1 MSTKYLSGAE
11 SSFING
17 VGKELCW
24 GWSPAVDFI
33 KLLDGRMSSSSSCA
47 ASNANSNNKKAAVVG
62 FDEDGFPIIST
73 DGKNNTNNNN
83 NNNTNND
90 DDRNEKNPS
99 SSSENESTTNKAP
112 INILLMGSADIR
124 HIIMTLSRIKR
135 TQLGKSKR
143 PINFFIFEPSLRVHC
158 RHLLFLQLLLVDLV
172 TLSELEDRVSMVLEI
187 FGNSLLRD
195 ISAGVLKNAA
205 LAVCNALD
213 FEGHD
218 DNDNDE
224 EEPGSDSHELTEEDQ
239 VKQNQKINDDD
250 DENEDTNEESASKK
264 ITSAKT
270 VNNNNKKNNNN
281 NTGNIKQN
289 TRLANWLDWSNMKA
303 KERDFIAQ
311 QILLWT
317 KTRSDVDIVGQ
328 WDSRVRQELAERYDN
343 RVNIFDWDFNFQLLD
358 YTQLLRFPEYRE
370 FRKVGQAFDY
380 CRINPRRGFRYDYTV
395 ANKSLAH
402 FNTRS
407 LKGSYLG
414 DVKVGPFFAIGQDT
428 ENSHLKKREV
438 DGTTIYGCGVIAMHT
453 VRGWLYEL
461 LTGNQF
467 PTDLPHKHAW
477 EDDKY
482 YNMLPPKSP
491 EPHVGFEPEVAP
503 CCFKMVGIDIEKFL
517 EKLVREEGEGK
528 FFDAVFVGATCTQ
541 FMGLKNFFKSV
552 NSDHGV
558 VVAETLK
565 FVLDANET
573 AKSEFERK
581 IVQDLCRGSSF
592 VKNDKLTQSLHA
604 NQLAPKERTAGVELD
619 KSSQKAILR
628 QKMNHA
634 IVLTTKQ

>member
-1 MSTKYLSGAE
+1 MSTKYLSGVE

-33 KLLDGRMSSSSSCA
+33 RLLDGRISSSSS
-47 ASNANSNNKKAAVVG
+47 STTTDKNNNTSSSSSSSKKPAVIG

-73 DGKNNTNNNN
+73 EKEESSSTQQETENNNG
-83 NNNTNND
+83 
-90 DDRNEKNPS
+90 S
-99 SSSENESTTNKAP
+99 SSTTSKP
-112 INILLMGSADIR
+112 INILLMGAADIR

-135 TQLGKSKR
+135 TELGKSKR
-143 PINFFIFEPSLRVHC
+143 PINFYIFEPSLRVHC

-172 TLSELEDRVSMVLEI
+172 TLSELEDRISVVLEI
-187 FGNSLLRD
+187 FGNSLLRE

-213 FEGHD
+213 FDGE
-218 DNDNDE
+218 
-224 EEPGSDSHELTEEDQ
+224 
-239 VKQNQKINDDD
+239 D
-250 DENEDTNEESASKK
+250 DENENENESSDFLTQEEKEEQNRK
-264 ITSAKT
+264 MNDDEDEETTTK
-270 VNNNNKKNNNN
+270 NKK
-281 NTGNIKQN
+281 TTSSKTTTNIKHN
-289 TRLANWLDWSNMKA
+289 TKLANWLDWSNMKA

-317 KTRSDVDIVGQ
+317 KTRSEVDIVAQ
-328 WDSRVRQELAERYDN
+328 WDSRVRHELAERYDN

-395 ANKSLAH
+395 PNKSLAH

-428 ENSHLKKREV
+428 ENAHLKKREV

-467 PTDLPHKHAW
+467 PVDLPHKHAW

-482 YNMLPPKSP
+482 YNTLPPKSP

-503 CCFKMVGIDIEKFL
+503 CSFKMVGIDIEKFF
-517 EKLVREEGEGK
+517 EKIAREQEGGDSSK
-528 FFDAVFVGATCTQ
+528 FFDAVFVGSTCTQ
-541 FMGLKNFFKSV
+541 FMNSKNFFNIV
-552 NSDHGV
+552 NSDHGII
-558 VVAETLK
+558 VAETLK
-565 FVLDANET
+565 FVIDANET

-581 IVQDLCRGSSF
+581 IVEDICG
-592 VKNDKLTQSLHA
+592 VNGWKKNEKLTSILHE
-604 NQLAPKERTAGVELD
+604 NQLAPKERTKGVELD
-619 KSSQKAILR
+619 KSAQKAILR

-634 IVLTTKQ
+634 VVLSTK